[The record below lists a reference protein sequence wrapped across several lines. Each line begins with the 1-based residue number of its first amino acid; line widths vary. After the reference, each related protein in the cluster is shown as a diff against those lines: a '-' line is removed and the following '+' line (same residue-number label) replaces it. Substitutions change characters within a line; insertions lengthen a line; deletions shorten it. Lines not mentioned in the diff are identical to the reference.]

1 METRVVDGKVFVRVS
16 SNRVVTPGSPPDI
29 DTDFHTAHRDAAFE
43 HVAKLYGEDH
53 VARLPTNQMLKAR
66 ASLKDSA
73 RIYGIPPAQANYV
86 TSLLPESLSLTFSK
100 VFDPNSEE
108 YAGSARFRDAVK
120 SLTWSRALGCAKALE
135 GKARGRG
142 VHACGLLISS
152 EPLQNHIA
160 VDTAKDGTK
169 VAGFEY
175 GACEKMGI
183 IKFDFLGL
191 DTVDILCDAARM
203 AIESGKDV
211 PDFRSMVRNNK
222 FDDPAVYELLGKGE
236 TVGIFQLGNSA
247 VADLFTKFTPCSLEH
262 ISAITA
268 LYRPGP
274 MSTGAHIRYVERM
287 SGREPISSLHP
298 DFKGSA
304 LDDILHPTA
313 GLLVYQEQVMS
324 IASVIAGM
332 SPQEGD
338 DLRRAIGKKKHDLM
352 AMYEERLIS
361 GGVGNGFSREAMQVL
376 WDTIVGFAEYGFNK
390 SHSYGYAI
398 MAYLALYLKAHYP
411 AEFYAAAISRK
422 VQMGSAGRDKVF
434 ELVEDAK
441 RRGIRLDVPDINAS
455 NADIGLNSDGNLA
468 FGFSLLKG
476 VGAKDSELIVGEREA
491 HGLYAGFNDFMVRTF
506 NAGGITKTAYV
517 ALAKAGAFDV
527 FGVSRKAVVEC
538 VPVYL
543 DVLRKER
550 AKLRRVALREAKAAG
565 SVGGV
570 VVEGSVVGVGL
581 PDEGLLVG
589 GDYPVVERL
598 KFEAEV
604 AGQYMSGHPMGLVPV
619 RVPVLRGV
627 TIGEL
632 LGSGRAVR
640 GAVVMAAV
648 VAYSDK
654 THKRFGRKVQVTL
667 DDGTGMIVGYLSR
680 GLLER
685 EGKWLLE
692 RSVRGGFE
700 AGGGVSAGDVGSLR
714 GSVGVLSSVP
724 VEAYGVY
731 SLLVDYTPERKVVLD
746 DGEVVYRPAYLS
758 VLRSR
763 PVLLSA
769 DGEMCARLRVDVA
782 RSEFGGDVGKV
793 VEVVRAAVGEFDGG
807 VLVPLVVGFVD
818 SSLPYGGVDT
828 PGMFVRAGEAC
839 LRGEAD
845 GEWGAVS
852 LSVAG
857 EVEPLMTD
865 EVVADRVDYQE
876 VGLRV
881 PFVRGVAAALSSIFG
896 SGSFDWG
903 HLRIK

>member
-1 METRVVDGKVFVRVS
+1 METRVVGGKVFVRVS

-86 TSLLPESLSLTFSK
+86 TSLLPESPSLTFSK
-100 VFDPNSEE
+100 VFDPKSDE
-108 YAGSARFRDAVK
+108 YSGAARFRDAVEN
-120 SLTWSRALGCAKALE
+120 STWSRALDCAKALE

-175 GACEKMGI
+175 GSCEKMGI

-211 PDFRSMVRNNK
+211 PDFRKMVRSNK

-247 VADLFTKFTPCSLEH
+247 VADLFTKFAPSSLEH

-304 LDDILHPTA
+304 LDDILYPTA

-352 AMYEERLIS
+352 AMYEERLIG
-361 GGVGNGFSREAMQVL
+361 GGVGNGFSREAMRVL

-455 NADIGLNSDGNLA
+455 NADIGLNGDGNLA

-476 VGAKDSELIVGEREA
+476 VGSKDSELIVGEREA

-506 NAGGITKTAYV
+506 NAGAITKTAYV

-550 AKLRRVALREAKAAG
+550 AKLRRVALREAKTAG

-570 VVEGSVVGVGL
+570 VVEGPVVGVGL
-581 PDEGLLVG
+581 PDEGLLFG

-680 GLLER
+680 GLLGR

-700 AGGGVSAGDVGSLR
+700 AGGGVSAGDVVSLR
-714 GSVGVLSSVP
+714 GLGGVLGAVP

-731 SLLVDYTPERKVVLD
+731 SLLVDYTPERKVVSD

-763 PVLLSA
+763 PVVLSA
-769 DGEMCARLRVDVA
+769 DGEMCARLRVDSS
-782 RSEFGGDVGKV
+782 RLGFGGDVGKV
-793 VEVVRAAVGEFDGG
+793 VEAARGAVDGFESD
-807 VLVPLVVGFVD
+807 VSVPLVVGFVD

-839 LRGEAD
+839 LQGSGA
-845 GEWGAVS
+845 GEWGAS

-857 EVEPLMTD
+857 EVEPLMTE

-881 PFVRGVAAALSSIFG
+881 PFVRGAGAALSSIFG
-896 SGSFDWG
+896 DGSFDWG